1 MSRIPCRT
9 IDDQQFASTKS
20 KNKSRHFGLS
30 HSGTFFYFQLIEK
43 LGSGA
48 PRSKEIERML
58 PILAQ
63 FISDANSDVR
73 INTKKAF
80 LKLYK
85 EMLTRKEFENLL
97 QKSLTEQQFQKVTS
111 CLNKELQEEEFVLT
125 NTN

>member
-1 MSRIPCRT
+1 
-9 IDDQQFASTKS
+9 
-20 KNKSRHFGLS
+20 
-30 HSGTFFYFQLIEK
+30 
-43 LGSGA
+43 
-48 PRSKEIERML
+48 ML